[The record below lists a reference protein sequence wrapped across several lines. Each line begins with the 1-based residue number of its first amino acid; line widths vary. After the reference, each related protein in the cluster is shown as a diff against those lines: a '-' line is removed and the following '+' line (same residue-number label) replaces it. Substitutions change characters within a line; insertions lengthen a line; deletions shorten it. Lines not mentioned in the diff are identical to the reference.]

1 MRERLVF
8 LAALILALLGIKKAL
23 EGLAIIPIYNEG
35 IAVAAP
41 GGDISPYIIAMLGV
55 LIAVALPVGLIRA
68 LADA

>member
-1 MRERLVF
+1 MREKPVF
-8 LAALILALLGIKKAL
+8 LAALIPALFGIKKAL
-23 EGLAIIPIYNEG
+23 EALAIIPIYNEG
-35 IAVAAP
+35 IAVAAS